1 MQLVAICMQPMT
13 LIRKT
18 WEKIATEILSLN
30 VITPA
35 FEKLRWKSNLGK
47 PRALSSFRR
56 CCHSDRLAIGGNWRL
71 NVLTRQSGKF
81 WV

>member
-13 LIRKT
+13 LICKT

-35 FEKLRWKSNLGK
+35 FEKLCWKSNLRK
-47 PRALSSFRR
+47 PPCPELIPEMLS
-56 CCHSDRLAIGGNWRL
+56 
-71 NVLTRQSGKF
+71 Q
-81 WV
+81 

>member
-1 MQLVAICMQPMT
+1 MKHLSILVYCTYEACALMQLVAICMQPMT

-47 PRALSSFRR
+47 PPCPELIPEMLS
-56 CCHSDRLAIGGNWRL
+56 
-71 NVLTRQSGKF
+71 
-81 WV
+81 

>member
-30 VITPA
+30 VICQ
-35 FEKLRWKSNLGK
+35 RRMKSDPLIS
-47 PRALSSFRR
+47 PPTA
-56 CCHSDRLAIGGNWRL
+56 
-71 NVLTRQSGKF
+71 
-81 WV
+81 

>member
-1 MQLVAICMQPMT
+1 MTFHPSLT

-47 PRALSSFRR
+47 PPCPELIPEMLS
-56 CCHSDRLAIGGNWRL
+56 
-71 NVLTRQSGKF
+71 
-81 WV
+81 

>member
-1 MQLVAICMQPMT
+1 MGRWWRYKWITFHPSLT

-47 PRALSSFRR
+47 PPCPELIPEMLS
-56 CCHSDRLAIGGNWRL
+56 
-71 NVLTRQSGKF
+71 
-81 WV
+81 